1 MLFRSF
7 NSDLTFITGINGS
20 GKTSA
25 VRATTAL
32 LTPSIPDLANLD
44 YRKISVTVEH
54 EGETRITAE
63 RTDTEIAISC

>member
-1 MLFRSF
+1 MKVLDFQCEKVHGYLTFKLTF

-32 LTPSIPDLANLD
+32 LTPSLLDLATLAARGKN
-44 YRKISVTVEH
+44 E
-54 EGETRITAE
+54 
-63 RTDTEIAISC
+63 CF